1 MERKIHRLPL
11 TRKKFARV
19 HEDPLPVDYTYVPKT
34 RLDKWVWDTLQSG
47 KNLKPKEPVYES
59 RQDYTPYN
67 PTPYNP
73 SSSSVYTP
81 YNPSLPSPYTPSSS
95 SVYTPYN
102 PSLPSPYTPG
112 SLSAYTPF
120 NPSLPSPY
128 IPVAPNSLSA
138 YEPSRYTQA
147 AEKKRVQIAE
157 PKEVKKLAPLV
168 RR

>member
-11 TRKKFARV
+11 TRKKIARV
-19 HEDPLPVDYTYVPKT
+19 YEDPLPVDYTYVPKT

-59 RQDYTPYN
+59 KQDYTPYN
-67 PTPYNP
+67 P
-73 SSSSVYTP
+73 SSSNVYIP
-81 YNPSLPSPYTPSSS
+81 YNPSLPSPYVPCSS
-95 SVYTPYN
+95 SVYTPY
-102 PSLPSPYTPG
+102 
-112 SLSAYTPF
+112 

-138 YEPSRYTQA
+138 YEPSRYTPVAPNSLSAYEPPKYTQA